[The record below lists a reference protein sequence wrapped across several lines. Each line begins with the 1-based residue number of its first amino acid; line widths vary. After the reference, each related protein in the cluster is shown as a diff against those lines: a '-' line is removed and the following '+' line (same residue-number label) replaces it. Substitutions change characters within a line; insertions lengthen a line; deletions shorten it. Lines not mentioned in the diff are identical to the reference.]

1 MRLNE
6 EQLPFRQRLSLGCG
20 IMGRATVSA
29 NSGTKLVVGL
39 DFDLDVDLDVAE
51 AVDPSA

>member
-1 MRLNE
+1 
-6 EQLPFRQRLSLGCG
+6 
-20 IMGRATVSA
+20 MGRATVSA

-39 DFDLDVDLDVAE
+39 DFDLDVAE

>member
-39 DFDLDVDLDVAE
+39 DFDLDVAE